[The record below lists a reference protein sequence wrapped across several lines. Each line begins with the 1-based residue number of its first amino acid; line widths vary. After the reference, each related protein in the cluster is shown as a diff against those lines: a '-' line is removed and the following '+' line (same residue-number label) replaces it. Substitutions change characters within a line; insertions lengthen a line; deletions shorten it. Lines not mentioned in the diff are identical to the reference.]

1 MSISLRTSCKN
12 RSLAAFVIASHSSFI
27 SESIFDRFWVQKPL
41 QKPLQNHPFERWNSQ
56 GARVQVQNQ
65 AARFRSLF
73 KAASDPFFKP
83 KNRSK
88 GFPIDKNRYEMTLEA
103 PIYRFL
109 SIRRAL
115 CKVDF
120 RPLSSP
126 ILNIHV
132 KSWFR
137 IGICGTNP
145 PSTMFVSMTR
155 VFWF

>member
-1 MSISLRTSCKN
+1 MSISHGGSCKN
-12 RSLAAFVIASHSSFI
+12 RSLVVFVIALHSSFI
-27 SESIFDRFWVQKPL
+27 SVSIFDRFWF
-41 QKPLQNHPFERWNSQ
+41 QNRPPNPPKIDPSILRNAQ
-56 GARVQVQNQ
+56 CARVEVQNQ

-88 GFPIDKNRYEMTLEA
+88 AFPIDKNRYEMTLEA

-120 RPLSSP
+120 RPLSSS

-132 KSWFR
+132 KS
-137 IGICGTNP
+137 
-145 PSTMFVSMTR
+145 
-155 VFWF
+155 